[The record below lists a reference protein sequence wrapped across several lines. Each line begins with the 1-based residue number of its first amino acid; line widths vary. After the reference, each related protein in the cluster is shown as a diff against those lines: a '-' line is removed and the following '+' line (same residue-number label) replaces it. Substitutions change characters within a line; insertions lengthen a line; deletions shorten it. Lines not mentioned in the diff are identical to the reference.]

1 MEMKPLKFSGS
12 FVVGSDFEILKFTKK
27 QATYYA
33 KYHLRKSRIHGCKK
47 TSVKDYGEFY
57 VYSIW

>member
-12 FVVGSDFEILKFTKK
+12 FVTGGEFEVLKFTRK
-27 QATYYA
+27 QAIDHA
-33 KYHLRKSRIHGCKK
+33 KSHLRKSRIHGCKK
-47 TSVKDYGEFY
+47 ISIKDYGEFY